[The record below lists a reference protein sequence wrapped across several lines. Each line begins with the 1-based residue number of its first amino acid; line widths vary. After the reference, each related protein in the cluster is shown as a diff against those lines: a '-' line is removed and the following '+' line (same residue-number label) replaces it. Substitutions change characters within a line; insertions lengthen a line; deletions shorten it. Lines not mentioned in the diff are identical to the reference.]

1 MPVIFV
7 DASTSER
14 QVISCGERH
23 FASGCRRGSSGSSSG
38 STTLGRSGRLHH
50 SIRTGDV
57 ICTNFIEPS
66 AIVFVGVNIE
76 RHRNILPI
84 LDIERLDSV
93 LSEQSEQT
101 LSGILSGHFY
111 HILLR
116 HPGIACA
123 LRHSTISR

>member
-1 MPVIFV
+1 MPVCFV
-7 DASTSER
+7 YASTSER
-14 QVISCGERH
+14 QVICCGERH
-23 FASGCRRGSSGSSSG
+23 FASGSGSSGSGSG

-57 ICTNFIEPS
+57 ICANFIEPS
-66 AIVFVGVNIE
+66 SIIFMGVNIE

-101 LSGILSGHFY
+101 LSGILSGYFY